1 MTAGHLLHK
10 AAANG
15 HFAEVTLLLSKGANP
30 GAKHSDGATA
40 LDLARK
46 NKHEKIVAA
55 LSGKN

>member
-1 MTAGHLLHK
+1 MHK